1 MAEFKNQVT
10 YRGQPVTLEGEGQVQ
25 VGDVAP
31 DFTAWKGFYESHRL
45 SELKGQVV
53 VLSVAPSVDTKVCA
67 VQLRMFNQQATQMG
81 PDVKVWYL
89 SLDLP
94 FALNRFTAAEGIQN
108 VAVLSDYKEREFA
121 RKYGLYMKELGV
133 LARSTFVVGRDGRIV
148 FREIVPEMMREPD
161 YDGALEAVRK
171 AL

>member
-31 DFTAWKGFYESHRL
+31 DFTAWKGFFESHRL